1 MNKVNNINK
10 SIAKLE
16 GIGFVIV
23 SIAGTLLHF
32 VYDRSGKNKI
42 VGLFAPVNESPFEH
56 LKLLFFP
63 FIIYAVFEVIK
74 LSDSKF
80 NVSFAK
86 LIGILCG
93 TGATLSVFYICE
105 GALGK
110 SIDAVNIAS
119 FFIGIGVAFLVSYHI
134 IKSSKGRGFIN
145 GMSAALLIVISI
157 VFIYFTLY
165 PIEIPLFKDPTNMSY
180 GISG

>member
-1 MNKVNNINK
+1 MDKK
-10 SIAKLE
+10 IAKLE
-16 GIGFVIV
+16 GTGFIAV
-23 SIAGTLLHF
+23 SAAGTLMHF
-32 VYDRSGKNKI
+32 VYDWSGKNRI
-42 VGLFAPVNESPFEH
+42 VGLFAPVNESVWEH

-63 FIIYAVFEVIK
+63 FIAYAIFEAIK
-74 LSDSKF
+74 LSDNKF

-119 FFIGIGVAFLVSYHI
+119 FFIGVGVAFLVSYHI

-145 GMSAALLIVISI
+145 GMSAAVLIVISI

-165 PIEIPLFKDPTNMSY
+165 PIEIPLFRDPTNMSY

>member
-1 MNKVNNINK
+1 MDKK
-10 SIAKLE
+10 IAKLE
-16 GIGFVIV
+16 SIGFIAV
-23 SIAGTLLHF
+23 SAAGTLMHF
-32 VYDRSGKNKI
+32 VYDWSGKNRI
-42 VGLFAPVNESPFEH
+42 VGLFAPVNESVWEH

-63 FIIYAVFEVIK
+63 FIAYAIFEAIK

-80 NVSFAK
+80 NVNFAK

-93 TGATLSVFYICE
+93 MCATLSVFYICE

-119 FFIGIGVAFLVSYHI
+119 FFIGVGAAFIVSYHI

-145 GMSAALLIVISI
+145 GMSAAVLIVISI

-165 PIEIPLFKDPTNMSY
+165 PIEIPLFRDPTNMSY

>member
-1 MNKVNNINK
+1 MEKKIV
-10 SIAKLE
+10 KLE
-16 GIGFVIV
+16 GIGFVAV
-23 SIAGTLLHF
+23 SAVGTLMHF
-32 VYDRSGKNKI
+32 VYDWSGKNRI
-42 VGLFAPVNESPFEH
+42 VGLFAPVNESIWEH

-63 FIIYAVFEVIK
+63 FIAYAIFEAIK

-80 NVSFAK
+80 NISFAK
-86 LIGILCG
+86 LTGILCG

-105 GALGK
+105 GALDK
-110 SIDAVNIAS
+110 SFDTVNIAS
-119 FFIGIGVAFLVSYHI
+119 FFIGVGIAFLVSYHI

-145 GMSAALLIVISI
+145 GMSTALLIVISI

-165 PIEIPLFKDPTNMSY
+165 PIEIPLFRDPTNMSY